1 MVRTAF
7 PAAVIAALA
16 WIPLPGSAAPTPA
29 EPATNPF
36 LAAEYN
42 NQSHWNDAATDST
55 EIAVPRGHYRVTPG
69 SYDWIPSEAL
79 GIPAY
84 SAMVAGREV
93 HWFFAGSSLR
103 KFVRGGEWLQEVD
116 RRSIRQGLREGPW
129 PSDALRAGQLE
140 ALRERIAAR
149 DEQAVIDY
157 LLAQPNRLVSAVEDQ
172 VAQGV
177 LYSLLTADHGFI
189 GANARGLLRID
200 QEDPAD
206 PLSRLREPLQVD
218 LPDALFDDERVR
230 THTIFQSDA
239 VFGLGMTFNGFLVI
253 NTLGGSI
260 ATLDRQ
266 SLQLIDV
273 HRAGDLDEV
282 FTNSFATSPET
293 GGGAVYV
300 ASNRRLYRLVVA
312 ADGKIQADAA
322 AGAWEAAY
330 DRGERLPMGKIADGT
345 GATPTLMGFGPGE
358 DELVVL
364 TDGSRKMKL
373 VAFWRNQ
380 IPADAKPPEGA
391 ASYRIADQVEVDLG
405 AEFDLVQ
412 SEQSVVT
419 HGRHAFVL
427 NALPVQRPSPLPVK
441 GSYARGLLA
450 GFTRP
455 LPRGIAMFRWDDEA
469 HRWQSL
475 WQRSDVA
482 TVATVPMIS
491 GGSRMVIVNG
501 TFGER
506 LGELYHLGFNLD
518 DGQLV
523 MSIASGADPLF
534 NGVFTGIKCDRDGS
548 LMYTTLF
555 GLLRMDVERMEQV
568 PSPDPQMRKN

>member
-1 MVRTAF
+1 
-7 PAAVIAALA
+7 
-16 WIPLPGSAAPTPA
+16 
-29 EPATNPF
+29 
-36 LAAEYN
+36 
-42 NQSHWNDAATDST
+42 
-55 EIAVPRGHYRVTPG
+55 
-69 SYDWIPSEAL
+69 
-79 GIPAY
+79 
-84 SAMVAGREV
+84 
-93 HWFFAGSSLR
+93 
-103 KFVRGGEWLQEVD
+103 VRGGEWLQEVD

-129 PSDALRAGQLE
+129 PSDALRAEQLE

-312 ADGKIQADAA
+312 VDGQIQADAA
-322 AGAWEAAY
+322 AGPGRRRMTGVSASPWARSPMALARRPRSWVSVPARTSWWCSPMAA
-330 DRGERLPMGKIADGT
+330 
-345 GATPTLMGFGPGE
+345 
-358 DELVVL
+358 
-364 TDGSRKMKL
+364 
-373 VAFWRNQ
+373 
-380 IPADAKPPEGA
+380 
-391 ASYRIADQVEVDLG
+391 
-405 AEFDLVQ
+405 
-412 SEQSVVT
+412 
-419 HGRHAFVL
+419 
-427 NALPVQRPSPLPVK
+427 
-441 GSYARGLLA
+441 AR
-450 GFTRP
+450 
-455 LPRGIAMFRWDDEA
+455 
-469 HRWQSL
+469 
-475 WQRSDVA
+475 
-482 TVATVPMIS
+482 
-491 GGSRMVIVNG
+491 
-501 TFGER
+501 
-506 LGELYHLGFNLD
+506 
-518 DGQLV
+518 
-523 MSIASGADPLF
+523 
-534 NGVFTGIKCDRDGS
+534 
-548 LMYTTLF
+548 
-555 GLLRMDVERMEQV
+555 
-568 PSPDPQMRKN
+568 

>member
-1 MVRTAF
+1 MM
-7 PAAVIAALA
+7 AALA

-129 PSDALRAGQLE
+129 PSDALRAEQLE

-312 ADGKIQADAA
+312 ADGQIQADAA

-475 WQRSDVA
+475 RQRSDVA